1 MKNNDKSMTRFQLLL
16 MLAFR
21 NLFRQKRRNIL
32 LGLAISIGMMLLVVF
47 NSFTLGIMDNI
58 MNRMMVY
65 AMGHIQV
72 QVNEK
77 GRRQNNIIRD
87 KEYVEKV
94 MRDQIGKD
102 LRFINQSVGTFTRL
116 IGNGK
121 AEMVIIVGLEQRNDS
136 AGKGSWNFVAGD
148 PADFTNGKVENP
160 IMLYEDKAKDLKVK
174 VGDYVKARI
183 YTITGQEESARFQ
196 VVALLQSGGMFQS
209 MATFAPLENMKKLL
223 GMRDYE
229 TGSLQAIIRNPDL
242 SVYYANKIHQALK
255 PRPIA
260 FPATVRDNTVEVYA
274 FQQRSNA
281 LALLQDAITMDQG
294 SFHSATNEDT
304 VLISRSVANN
314 NGLGVNS
321 TLTMKYKKRFEDGTV
336 EKRFKI
342 VGVFDPETAFGQD
355 VVLLSANTA
364 YKFYYQDMPEAPPK
378 TGGFTAAQTNSPVFA
393 ALAGEWLLQ
402 RRSKDVKDM
411 EVKAKELSRMK
422 WKGAAMDV
430 QTMAETASWAVAMK
444 VALFQIT
451 FIVIAVLFVVILIG
465 VVNTL
470 RMTVRERTRE
480 IGTSRAIGM
489 QAKDIRNVFLLE
501 TGLLAF
507 FASVAGIIAGFIL
520 MFLFWLPKI
529 KTTSVLGMFLVENR
543 LYFTPSPAAILF
555 FLLVIVGISV
565 ATAWGPASQAAKMSA
580 ANALRHYD

>member
-1 MKNNDKSMTRFQLLL
+1 MTRFQLLL

-32 LGLAISIGMMLLVVF
+32 LGLAIAIGMMLLVVF

-65 AMGHIQV
+65 AVGHIQV

-77 GRRQNNIIRD
+77 GRMQNNIIRD
-87 KEYVEKV
+87 KDFVEKV

-102 LRFINQSVGTFTRL
+102 LRFINQSVGSFTRL

-121 AEMVIIVGLEQRNDS
+121 AEMVIIVGMEQRSES

-160 IMLYEDKAKDLKVK
+160 IMLYEDKAKELKVK
-174 VGDYVKARI
+174 VGDFVKARI

-223 GMRDYE
+223 GMRDHE
-229 TGSLQAIIRNPDL
+229 TGSLQAIIKNPDM

-260 FPATVRDNTVEVYA
+260 FQASVKDKPVEVYA
-274 FQQRSNA
+274 FQKKTNA
-281 LALLQDAITMDQG
+281 IALLQDAITMDQG
-294 SFHSATNEDT
+294 RFHSATNEDT

-314 NGLGVNS
+314 NGLGINS
-321 TLTMKYKKRFEDGTV
+321 TLTMKYRKKFEDGTV
-336 EKRFKI
+336 EKKFKV
-342 VGVFDPETAFGQD
+342 VGIFDPESAFSQD

-364 YKFYYQDMPEAPPK
+364 YKFYYQDMPVDPK
-378 TGGFTAAQTNSPVFA
+378 TNDGFTAIQTNSPVFA
-393 ALAGEWLLQ
+393 ALAGEWLLL
-402 RRSKDVKDM
+402 RRSKDAKDM
-411 EVKAKELSRMK
+411 EVKAKELSKMK

-451 FIVIAVLFVVILIG
+451 FIVIVILFVVILIG

-489 QAKDIRNVFLLE
+489 QGKDIRNVFLLE

-507 FASVAGIIAGFIL
+507 FASVTGIIAGFIVML
-520 MFLFWLPKI
+520 LFWLPKI
-529 KTTSVLGMFLVENR
+529 KTSSVMGMFLVENR
-543 LYFTPSPAAILF
+543 LYFTPSLGAIIF
-555 FLLVIVGISV
+555 FLLIIIGISV